1 VLLDVAVVLE
11 AVVLE
16 VVVLEAVVLEAVVL
30 EAVVLEP
37 PVLEVV
43 VLEPP
48 VLEAVV
54 LEAVGPVLEEVVPPP
69 AAEEFEVEVLLLE
82 HAATKAASTRP
93 RRQTRRSM
101 GASYT
106 TTVRSTCRAR
116 LGSKVNHEGGAPH
129 HAPVRPSGLV
139 CVASLVAIPSPAAR

>member
-1 VLLDVAVVLE
+1 
-11 AVVLE
+11 
-16 VVVLEAVVLEAVVL
+16 VLEAVVLEAIVL
-30 EAVVLEP
+30 EAIVLEAIVLEPPVLEVVVLEP

-54 LEAVGPVLEEVVPPP
+54 LEAVGPALWEVVPPP

-82 HAATKAASTRP
+82 HAATNDASTRP
-93 RRQTRRSM
+93 RPQRRRSM

-106 TTVRSTCRAR
+106 TTGRGTCRAR
-116 LGSKVNHEGGAPH
+116 DRLVRKLTVNEGAPH
-129 HAPVRPSGLV
+129 HAPVRDFR
-139 CVASLVAIPSPAAR
+139 SPRP